1 MSVMANPLDTYLVTE
16 LERGGRGIG
25 GSVASSR
32 GLLSE
37 RKILGAAGFHVLES
51 HRISHAC

>member
-1 MSVMANPLDTYLVTE
+1 MSVMANPLDTCLVTE
-16 LERGGRGIG
+16 LERGGRGTG

-32 GLLSE
+32 GLLGE
-37 RKILGAAGFHVLES
+37 RKNLDAAAFHVLES